1 MDTRWRSSVSE
12 MMDIWLPAKGN
23 WLLGSIGGIT
33 TADELPVFLLGAI
46 SILPASGAGGEWRR
60 GFGSGKARTRAQKAK
75 AAKSAALMGY
85 SRARY
90 RFKKCPVIT
99 RRLFPKPQHAT
110 WKPGSCLQNTG
121 APPHH
126 SAIALKVARAACY
139 HSASSPKRRFRV
151 QSLGITSK
159 MPTSPSSHSVS
170 SPKRRFRVQSLGI
183 TSKMPTSPSSR
194 SASPPKRRFRV
205 QSLGITSKMP
215 MSPSSRSALP
225 PKHRFRV
232 QSLGIT
238 SKMPTSPSSRSAL
251 PPRRRFRV
259 QLLDITSKNADVAF

>member
-33 TADELPVFLLGAI
+33 TADELAVFLLGAI
-46 SILPASGAGGEWRR
+46 SILPASRAGGKWQR
-60 GFGSGKARTRAQKAK
+60 GFGSGKARTRARKAK

-110 WKPGSCLQNTG
+110 WKPGSYLQNTG

-126 SAIALKVARAACY
+126 SAIVFKLAHAACY
-139 HSASSPKRRFRV
+139 HSALPPKRRFSV
-151 QSLGITSK
+151 QSLGVASKMPTSPLSRLALPLK
-159 MPTSPSSHSVS
+159 MPTSPSSQSALP
-170 SPKRRFRVQSLGI
+170 PKRRLRVQSFGI
-183 TSKMPTSPSSR
+183 TSKMLTSLSNH
-194 SASPPKRRFRV
+194 
-205 QSLGITSKMP
+205 
-215 MSPSSRSALP
+215 SALP
-225 PKHRFRV
+225 LKR
-232 QSLGIT
+232 
-238 SKMPTSPSSRSAL
+238 
-251 PPRRRFRV
+251 
-259 QLLDITSKNADVAF
+259 

>member
-1 MDTRWRSSVSE
+1 
-12 MMDIWLPAKGN
+12 
-23 WLLGSIGGIT
+23 LGSIGGIT
-33 TADELPVFLLGAI
+33 TADELAVFLLGAI
-46 SILPASGAGGEWRR
+46 SILPASRAGGEWRR
-60 GFGSGKARTRAQKAK
+60 GFGSGKARTRTQKAK

-99 RRLFPKPQHAT
+99 QRLFPKPQHAT
-110 WKPGSCLQNTG
+110 WKPGSYLQNTG

-126 SAIALKVARAACY
+126 SPIVLKVARAACY
-139 HSASSPKRRFRV
+139 H
-151 QSLGITSK
+151 
-159 MPTSPSSHSVS
+159 
-170 SPKRRFRVQSLGI
+170 
-183 TSKMPTSPSSR
+183 

-215 MSPSSRSALP
+215 TSPSSRSALP

-259 QLLDITSKNADVAF
+259 QSLGITSKTPTLPFSRSALTLKCRRRFPITRRCF